1 MGVPLMDAQHKELAG
16 LINRI
21 GEDLKAGHDAERLH
35 ESFARLVEAA
45 RAHFAAEEQLMAQ
58 VGLGAA
64 AERHK
69 QEHRRLIEELESQ
82 ADALEGRS
90 MSLTMRYLNF
100 WLLHHIESTDLEQ
113 AGQLIGAPV
122 GQSAADL
129 PATRAR
135 TAVDQW
141 HRAVRRGMW
150 VAPEPRSES
159 GPTPSQLH

>member
-1 MGVPLMDAQHKELAG
+1 
-16 LINRI
+16 INRI

-35 ESFARLVEAA
+35 ESFAKLVEAA

-58 VGLGAA
+58 AGLGAA

-100 WLLHHIESTDLEQ
+100 WLLHHIETTDKPQAERMLGAESGAGAEQPPDREPEEISGRTVAAPAVRNLE
-113 AGQLIGAPV
+113 
-122 GQSAADL
+122 
-129 PATRAR
+129 R
-135 TAVDQW
+135 W
-141 HRAVRRGMW
+141 HRAVRRGLW

-159 GPTPSQLH
+159 GLGAVRSR